1 MANHQNYPIVLAH
14 GIARFDFLLAHL
26 LHTADLF
33 GLDLTLPTD
42 GINYFKGIARHL
54 RDQGFDVYESNVSF
68 AAPVTKRAEDLRAEV
83 TKVLALKQSA
93 KVHII
98 AHSMGGLDARHMIA
112 TLEMADKVAS
122 LTTIGTPHNGTSF
135 ADWGIKNGGSALIE
149 SLKNVLDIAGLQ
161 DLTTAACAAFNQS
174 AESAEAQNEV
184 SYQTYASAEEKASVF
199 SLLQESWQIIHDA
212 GEGDNDGL
220 VPVTSQQWQAQLR
233 RADGTTKTIRQNP
246 FPVPADHL
254 NEIGW
259 WDLQEIQR
267 MGGLSLSL
275 LSKIKE
281 YELSI
286 RNVYLDIARNL

>member
-1 MANHQNYPIVLAH
+1 MANHRNYPIVLAH

-26 LHTADLF
+26 LHTANLF

-42 GINYFKGIARHL
+42 GVNYFKGIARHL
-54 RDQGFDVYESNVSF
+54 RDQGFDIYQSNVSF

-83 TKVLALKQSA
+83 NKALTLKQSE

-98 AHSMGGLDARHMIA
+98 AHSMGGLDARHMLVN
-112 TLEMADKVAS
+112 LEMAGKVAS

-135 ADWGIKNGGSALIE
+135 ADWGIKNGGSVLIE

-161 DLTTAACAAFNQS
+161 DLTTQSCAQFNQT
-174 AESAEAQNEV
+174 AQNAEAKNEV
-184 SYQTYASAEEKASVF
+184 VYQTYASAEEKAAVF
-199 SLLQESWQIIHDA
+199 SPLQEPWQIIHDA
-212 GEGDNDGL
+212 EGDNDGL

-233 RADGTTKTIRQNP
+233 SDDGTTKPIKQHQ

-259 WDLQEIQR
+259 WDLQEMQR

-275 LSKIKE
+275 LSKIKD

>member
-1 MANHQNYPIVLAH
+1 MANHQNHPIVLAH

-26 LHTADLF
+26 LQTTSLF

-54 RDQGFDVYESNVSF
+54 RDQGFDVYQSQVSF

-83 TKVLALKQSA
+83 NKVLALKQSA

-112 TLEMADKVAS
+112 TLGMADKVAS

-149 SLKNVLDIAGLQ
+149 SLKNVLDIAGAQ
-161 DLTTAACAAFNQS
+161 DLTTQACAAFNQS
-174 AESAEAQNEV
+174 AESAEAKNEV
-184 SYQTYASAEEKASVF
+184 LYQTYASAEEKAAVF
-199 SLLQESWQIIHDA
+199 SPLQESWQIIHDA
-212 GEGDNDGL
+212 EGENDGL
-220 VPVTSQQWQAQLR
+220 VPLTSQRWQAQLR
-233 RADGTTKTIRQNP
+233 SDDGTTKTITQHQ

-259 WDLQEIQR
+259 WDLQELHR

-286 RNVYLDIARNL
+286 RNVYLEIARNL

>member
-26 LHTADLF
+26 IQTVNLF

-54 RDQGFDVYESNVSF
+54 RDQGFDVYQSNVSF

-83 TKVLALKQSA
+83 NKVLTLKQSA

-112 TLEMADKVAS
+112 TLGMADKVAS
-122 LTTIGTPHNGTSF
+122 LTTIGTPHKGTSF
-135 ADWGIKNGGSALIE
+135 ADWGIKNGGTALIQ
-149 SLKNVLDIAGLQ
+149 SLKNVIDIAGAQ
-161 DLTTAACAAFNQS
+161 DLTTQACAAFNQS
-174 AESAEAQNEV
+174 AESAEAKNGV
-184 SYQTYASAEEKASVF
+184 LYQTYASAEEKAAVF
-199 SLLQESWQIIHDA
+199 SPLQEPWQIIHDA
-212 GEGDNDGL
+212 EGDNDGL
-220 VPVTSQQWQAQLR
+220 VPVSSQRWQAQLR
-233 RADGTTKTIRQNP
+233 SDDGTTKEVKQHQ

-259 WDLQEIQR
+259 WDLQEMHR

-275 LSKIKE
+275 PGKIKE

-286 RNVYLDIARNL
+286 KNVYLEIARNL